1 MLLISAL
8 LISSELAIV
17 LGREGQG
24 MLLFNRCPFGEL
36 GSTLLVVLCS
46 LNQKNRFDPQITKN
60 TLLNR
65 FTNVKAE
72 IGISR
77 RLDNSVYII
86 SLIIYASLAFQK
98 FARINVMV
106 SNKQRADDIYPLCIL
121 YVSNTCVTAWAVPR
135 NQFNII

>member
-1 MLLISAL
+1 MLH
-8 LISSELAIV
+8 ISSELTIV

-24 MLLFNRCPFGEL
+24 MEGGGLLFNRCPFGEL

-77 RLDNSVYII
+77 RLDNTVVSI
-86 SLIIYASLAFQK
+86 SL
-98 FARINVMV
+98 V
-106 SNKQRADDIYPLCIL
+106 
-121 YVSNTCVTAWAVPR
+121 
-135 NQFNII
+135 

>member
-8 LISSELAIV
+8 HISSELAIV

-86 SLIIYASLAFQK
+86 NLIIYASFAFQK
-98 FARINVMV
+98 FARINV
-106 SNKQRADDIYPLCIL
+106 I
-121 YVSNTCVTAWAVPR
+121 VTNNA
-135 NQFNII
+135 